1 MKKLFFTVAMA
12 GLLAFFG
19 GSQEASAVVID
30 FEGLTG
36 PSLFSA
42 AGPAQHLSI
51 ATSIGNVQFDGG
63 VILTATANL
72 PANQSSVYG
81 TADFGDA
88 SLSNPLVVT
97 FPSPITNFFLD
108 VFNGETFAVKYS
120 VSDNIGNS
128 SGPVN
133 LPSNNAAGQ
142 TQIAFAAAGTVVT
155 IEALTTP
162 GAHATTFDFFIDN
175 IHFNEELP
183 PPPPNA
189 VPEPMTMLLLGPGL
203 IGLAALRRKFK
214 N

>member
-1 MKKLFFTVAMA
+1 MKKVFFIVAVA

-30 FEGLTG
+30 FEGLVG

-63 VILTATANL
+63 VILTQTANL

-81 TADFGDA
+81 TADFGDP

-108 VFNGETFAVKYS
+108 VFNGETFAVRYR
-120 VSDNIGNS
+120 VSDNASPANS
-128 SGPVN
+128 AEAN
-133 LPSNNAAGQ
+133 LVPNLASGQ
-142 TQIAFAAAGTVVT
+142 TQIAFAATGTIVT

-162 GAHATTFDFFIDN
+162 GAHADTFDFFIDN
-175 IHFNEELP
+175 ITFNEPL
-183 PPPPNA
+183 PPPNA

-203 IGLAALRRKFK
+203 IGLAALRKKFK

>member
-1 MKKLFFTVAMA
+1 MKRLFFAVAVA

-19 GSQEASAVVID
+19 SGQEASAVVID
-30 FEGLTG
+30 FDAQGLTG
-36 PSLFSA
+36 PSLFG
-42 AGPAQHLSI
+42 GPAEHLSI

-63 VILTATANL
+63 MILTNTANL

-81 TADFGDA
+81 TADFGTG
-88 SLSNPLVVT
+88 LSNPLTVT
-97 FPSPITNFFLD
+97 FPAPITNFFLD
-108 VFNGETFAVKYS
+108 VFNGETFAVQYN

-133 LPSNNAAGQ
+133 LVPNTASGQ

-183 PPPPNA
+183 QPPPPNA

-203 IGLAALRRKFK
+203 VGLAALRKKFK